1 MTIKYL
7 PVLPPNLRP
16 IVKLEDTKLITTDL
30 NFLYSK
36 IINLN
41 NKIKRLKKMDIFEN
55 FLNDENTL
63 LQEAVDTLIENEK
76 EDSKNNLWFHYM
88 IKNKVN
94 ILKLNENSNLVITR
108 ISITWKKKV

>member
-16 IVKLEDTKLITTDL
+16 IVTLQDRKLITTDL

-41 NKIKRLKKMDIFEN
+41 NKIKRLKKMGIFEN
-55 FLNDENTL
+55 FLNSENTL
-63 LQEAVDTLIENEK
+63 LQEAVDNLIDNEND
-76 EDSKNNLWFHYM
+76 DSKNNF
-88 IKNKVN
+88 
-94 ILKLNENSNLVITR
+94 
-108 ISITWKKKV
+108 

>member
-76 EDSKNNLWFHYM
+76 EDSKNNL
-88 IKNKVN
+88 
-94 ILKLNENSNLVITR
+94 
-108 ISITWKKKV
+108 